1 MTANGFRRIV
11 LALAGAVEG
20 SHMGHPDF
28 RAANGR
34 IFASLH
40 GDPQKG
46 MAVLTPADQQRFIAD
61 APEVFQPA
69 AGAWGEMGCTLV
81 DLQHADE
88 EQVGEAVTRALQLA
102 LTRKPSKSKTK
113 PNAKAKPKAKAK
125 ADPKAKTAKKVRGGR

>member
-1 MTANGFRRIV
+1 MTPNGFRRIV

-40 GDPQKG
+40 GDPQRG
-46 MAVLTPADQQRFIAD
+46 MAVLTPADQRRFIAE

-81 DLQHADE
+81 HLRHANE
-88 EQVGEAVTRALQLA
+88 EHVGEAVTLALQLA
-102 LTRKPSKSKTK
+102 MTKKPSKAK
-113 PNAKAKPKAKAK
+113 PKAAPGAAKAKPKAESGA
-125 ADPKAKTAKKVRGGR
+125 KVR

>member
-1 MTANGFRRIV
+1 MTPNGFRRIV

-40 GDPQKG
+40 GDPQRG
-46 MAVLTPADQQRFIAD
+46 MAVLTPADQQRFVAE

-81 DLQHADE
+81 QLRQAND
-88 EQVGEAVTRALQLA
+88 EQVGEAVTLALQLA
-102 LTRKPSKSKTK
+102 MTKKPSKATPKSIAKTK
-113 PNAKAKPKAKAK
+113 TKGGAR
-125 ADPKAKTAKKVRGGR
+125 VR

>member
-1 MTANGFRRIV
+1 MTPNGFRRIV

-40 GDPQKG
+40 GDPQRG
-46 MAVLTPADQQRFIAD
+46 MAVLTPADQQRFIAE

-81 DLQHADE
+81 HLRHANE
-88 EQVGEAVTRALQLA
+88 EHVGEAVTLALQLA
-102 LTRKPSKSKTK
+102 MTKKPSKAK
-113 PNAKAKPKAKAK
+113 PKAAPGAAKAKPKAKSGA
-125 ADPKAKTAKKVRGGR
+125 KVR

>member
-1 MTANGFRRIV
+1 MTPNGFRRIV

-40 GDPQKG
+40 GDPQRG
-46 MAVLTPADQQRFIAD
+46 MAVLTPADQRRFIAD
-61 APEVFQPA
+61 APTVFQPA

-81 DLQHADE
+81 HLQHANE
-88 EQVGEAVTRALQLA
+88 EQVGEAVTLALQLA
-102 LTRKPSKSKTK
+102 LTKKPS
-113 PNAKAKPKAKAK
+113 KAKPKTAKART
-125 ADPKAKTAKKVRGGR
+125 AAPKARVKGGAKVR

>member
-1 MTANGFRRIV
+1 MTPNGFRRIV
-11 LALAGAVEG
+11 LALEGAVEG

-46 MAVLTPADQQRFIAD
+46 MAVLTPEDQRRFITD
-61 APEVFQPA
+61 APEVFHPA

-81 DLQHADE
+81 HLRQANE
-88 EQVGEAVTRALQLA
+88 EQVGEALTLALQLA
-102 LTRKPSKSKTK
+102 LTKKPSKSRST
-113 PNAKAKPKAKAK
+113 PQSKAKLQTVKAR
-125 ADPKAKTAKKVRGGR
+125 TVRGRR

>member
-1 MTANGFRRIV
+1 MTPNGFRRIV

-40 GDPQKG
+40 GDPQRG
-46 MAVLTPADQQRFIAD
+46 MAVLTPADQQRFMAE

-81 DLQHADE
+81 HLRHATE
-88 EQVGEAVTRALQLA
+88 EHVGEAVTLALQLA
-102 LTRKPSKSKTK
+102 MTKKPSKAK
-113 PNAKAKPKAKAK
+113 PKGAARAAKAKPKAKSGAQ
-125 ADPKAKTAKKVRGGR
+125 VR

>member
-1 MTANGFRRIV
+1 MTRVTPDGFRRIV

-61 APEVFQPA
+61 APEVFHPA

-81 DLQHADE
+81 HLQHADE
-88 EQVGEAVTRALQLA
+88 EQVGEAVTLALQLA
-102 LTRKPSKSKTK
+102 LTRKPSKSK
-113 PNAKAKPKAKAK
+113 PK
-125 ADPKAKTAKKVRGGR
+125 PKAKTAKTARGRR